1 MSTKLDSNMP
11 VRQQVPWDD
20 QGPEH
25 VQSLRRAITAHRE
38 DKPVDAE
45 VAPMMGNML
54 ARIDAFVAP
63 QAPAGPRPPQP
74 PQGRVMDASSTM
86 QALSQS
92 TQSIKHARAQE
103 PNSDRAQRLDAM
115 LSVVEQHISMKREI
129 VQRVQVNGGA

>member
-11 VRQQVPWDD
+11 MRQQVPWDD
-20 QGPEH
+20 HAPGH

-38 DKPVDAE
+38 DTPVDAE

-54 ARIDAFVAP
+54 ARIDAFVNPEAP
-63 QAPAGPRPPQP
+63 SGPAPPQP
-74 PQGRVMDASSTM
+74 PQGRIMDASATM

-92 TQSIKHARAQE
+92 THSIKHAREQE

-115 LSVVEQHISMKREI
+115 LSVVEKHIAMKREI
-129 VQRVQVNGGA
+129 VQRVQINGGV